1 MIRLSAGDWAA
12 EVLPELGGAIGRL
25 DWRRR
30 PVFRPTPE
38 GAKSPLQTACFP
50 LVPFANR
57 IDHGRF
63 RWRGR
68 DVALKPTP
76 GFEPHALHGTGWLSP
91 WTVIDADAASV
102 RLGLSAA
109 AGDWPWAW
117 RAEQVIML
125 DETGLSV
132 SLSLTNQDATP
143 MPGGLGLHP
152 YFATGPGD
160 RVRLEAGSV
169 WVGETLIPD
178 RRVDVSQIVDWS
190 DGLGR
195 ASAPFVDNAYEDWT
209 GAAEIVEADR
219 TVRMTSPVSRLHVY
233 APEGE
238 GFVCLEPV
246 THRPDAVNAPE
257 SESAG
262 LATLEP
268 AATMAMSMRVTA
280 A

>member
-1 MIRLSAGDWAA
+1 MA
-12 EVLPELGGAIGRL
+12 EVLPELGGAVGRL
-25 DWRRR
+25 DWRGE
-30 PVFRPTPE
+30 PVFRPTPV
-38 GAKSPLQTACFP
+38 GATSPLDTGCFP

-57 IDHGRF
+57 IDQGRF
-63 RWRGR
+63 RWVGR
-68 DVALKPTP
+68 DIVLEPTP
-76 GFEPHALHGTGWLSP
+76 GFEPHALHGTGWRTP
-91 WTVIDADAASV
+91 WTVIGADSASV
-102 RLGLSAA
+102 RLGLSVA

-117 RAEQVIML
+117 RAEQVIAL

-132 SLSLTNQDATP
+132 SLSLTNEDTAP

-152 YFATGPGD
+152 YLATGPGD
-160 RVRLEAGSV
+160 RVRLEAASV

-178 RRVDVSQIVDWS
+178 RRVAVSDLVDWR
-190 DGLGR
+190 DGVAR
-195 ASAPFVDNAYEDWT
+195 ASVPFVDNAYDGWT
-209 GAAEIVEADR
+209 GVAEVIGADR
-219 TVRMTSPVSRLHVY
+219 TVQMTSPVSRLHVY

-246 THRPDAVNAPE
+246 THRPNAVNAPE

-262 LATLEP
+262 LATLAP